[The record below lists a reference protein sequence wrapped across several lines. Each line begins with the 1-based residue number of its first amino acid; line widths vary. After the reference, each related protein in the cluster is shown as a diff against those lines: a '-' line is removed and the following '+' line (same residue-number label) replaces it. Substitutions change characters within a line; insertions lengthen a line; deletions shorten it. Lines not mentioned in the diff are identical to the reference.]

1 MQPYLFASW
10 GILMGKM
17 LNNKST
23 LFQVTLAVDNI
34 LCKTN
39 GKQNMR

>member
-1 MQPYLFASW
+1 
-10 GILMGKM
+10 M
-17 LNNKST
+17 LESNGNQRST